1 MTDYQSA
8 TREQI
13 RLVQQGLL
21 KAGQLRF
28 KYPDREE
35 SIRRREKPY
44 EKMLEAL
51 YVRDLPLAT
60 IADES
65 DLLIHVKGPGASAPT
80 PKVSILTKMLAGTRD
95 QVTKLAKQLAHIE
108 SSRVPPG
115 LDMNFVGLARGSL
128 VIGFAVA
135 DGADA
140 QLTRRAVGAL
150 GEASVLVSQNKSL
163 EEVVRVF
170 DEPAERDIAV
180 AAIRH
185 LSPSN
190 RSQID
195 EIELLGKSVK
205 APVRLTTDTRRHATS
220 LMTQPAKVATKAR
233 REFVGTIRELDLDEK
248 RFMLRNIDGYSH
260 EIRCAHELD
269 EADAQKLMNRRMRV
283 RGIAELSKSGQVS
296 LLWVDEF
303 EDVDD

>member
-1 MTDYQSA
+1 MTDYQDA
-8 TREQI
+8 TREKI

-28 KYPDREE
+28 KYPEREA
-35 SIRRREKPY
+35 SIQRREKPY
-44 EKMLEAL
+44 ERLLEAL

-60 IADES
+60 IADQS
-65 DLLIHVKGPGASAPT
+65 DLIIHVKGPGASGPS
-80 PKVSILTKMLAGTRD
+80 PKVAILTKMLAGTRD
-95 QVTKLAKQLAHIE
+95 QVTKLAKQLAHLG

-115 LDMNFVGLARGSL
+115 MDMNFVGLARGSL

-140 QLTRRAVGAL
+140 QLTRRAVGLL
-150 GEASVLVSQNKSL
+150 GEASVLIAQDKSL

-205 APVRLTTDTRRHATS
+205 QPVRLTTDTRRHATS
-220 LMTQPAKVATKAR
+220 LMTQPAKLATTAR

-248 RFMLRNIDGYSH
+248 RFMLRNIEGYNN

-269 EADAQKLMNRRMRV
+269 EAEAEKFLNRRVRV
-283 RGIAELSKSGQVS
+283 SGIAELSKSGQVS
-296 LLWVDEF
+296 LLWADKF
-303 EDVDD
+303 DDVDD

>member
-8 TREQI
+8 TREKI

-21 KAGQLRF
+21 KTGQLRF
-28 KYPDREE
+28 KYPEREA
-35 SIRRREKPY
+35 SISRREKPY
-44 EKMLEAL
+44 ERMLESL
-51 YVRDLPLAT
+51 YVQDLPLAK
-60 IADES
+60 IADDS

-80 PKVSILTKMLAGTRD
+80 PKVSILTKMLTGTRD
-95 QVTKLAKQLAHIE
+95 QVTKLAKQLAHID

-135 DGADA
+135 DGAES
-140 QLTRRAVGAL
+140 QLTRRAVGLL
-150 GEASVLVSQNKSL
+150 GEASVLVSQDKSL
-163 EEVVRVF
+163 EEIVHVF

-205 APVRLTTDTRRHATS
+205 EPVRLTTETRRHASS
-220 LMTQPAKVATKAR
+220 LMTQPAKVATKVR

-248 RFMLRNIDGYSH
+248 RFMLRNIDGYNN

-269 EADAQKLMNRRMRV
+269 EADAEKFLNRRMRV
-283 RGIAELSKSGQVS
+283 SGIAELSRSGRVS

-303 EDVDD
+303 EDVDE

>member
-1 MTDYQSA
+1 MTDYQRA
-8 TREQI
+8 TREKI

-21 KAGQLRF
+21 KVGQLRF
-28 KYPDREE
+28 KYPERAE
-35 SIRRREKPY
+35 SVSRREKPY
-44 EKMLEAL
+44 ERMLEEL
-51 YVRDLPLAT
+51 YVRDLPLAN
-60 IADES
+60 IADNS
-65 DLLIHVKGPGASAPT
+65 DLLIHVKGPGASAPS

-95 QVTKLAKQLAHIE
+95 QITKLAKQLAHIE

-135 DGADA
+135 DGTDA
-140 QLTRRAVGAL
+140 RLTRRAVGLL
-150 GEASVLVSQNKSL
+150 GEASVLISQNQSL
-163 EEVVRVF
+163 EAVAQVF

-205 APVRLTTDTRRHATS
+205 EPVRLTTDTRRHATG
-220 LMTQPAKVATKAR
+220 LMTQPAKVATKVR

-248 RFMLRNIDGYSH
+248 RFMLRNIDGYNN

-269 EADAQKLMNRRMRV
+269 EAEAENFLNRRMRV
-283 RGIAELSKSGQVS
+283 NGIAELSKSGQVS

-303 EDVDD
+303 EDVED